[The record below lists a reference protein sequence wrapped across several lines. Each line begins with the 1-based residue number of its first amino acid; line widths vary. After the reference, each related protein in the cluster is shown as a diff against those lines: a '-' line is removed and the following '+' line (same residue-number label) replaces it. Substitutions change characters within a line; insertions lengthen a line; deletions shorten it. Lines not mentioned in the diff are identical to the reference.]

1 MIERRHF
8 LAKMAGLTAGIIMP
22 YNSFTQGSTSYRDRL
37 GEKLPLR
44 KLGRTGENV
53 TMLGLGGYH
62 IGWTTEKDAVETIET
77 ALEGGI
83 RFFDSAEAYGPHT
96 SEDRYGKYLTPKYR
110 DEIFLMTKTLAKD
123 AKTAQEHLE
132 GSLKRLNTDHLDLW
146 QAHALASKEDVDT
159 RIKNG
164 VFDYMRKMKQ
174 EGKVR
179 YIGFTG
185 HTNAAAHAYLLGRL
199 KDDGMLDTVQMP
211 VNPVDAAHSVSFV
224 KQALPLAK
232 EHEYGILAMKTL
244 AGGQFFSEKRQLDNV
259 MWTTDDPVV
268 PGRFSM
274 VDTLNFSWSLPIS
287 VLITGA
293 STKQMIQEK
302 IKLAKQHMALGE
314 QKRQNLVN
322 KVVDISEAE
331 KVEYYRNRG

>member
-8 LAKMAGLTAGIIMP
+8 LTKMAGLTAGIMIP
-22 YNSFTQGSTSYRDRL
+22 YNSFSLESTSNRDRL

-44 KLGRTGENV
+44 KLGKTGELV

-62 IGWTTEKDAVETIET
+62 IGWTTEKDAAETIET

-83 RFFDSAEAYGPHT
+83 RFFDTAEAYGPHT
-96 SEDRYGKYLTPKYR
+96 SEVRYGKYLTPRYR
-110 DEIFLMTKTLAKD
+110 DEVFLMTKTQAKD

-132 GSLKRLNTDHLDLW
+132 GSLNRLSTDRLDLW
-146 QAHALASKEDVDT
+146 QAHAVTSKEDADA
-159 RIKNG
+159 RLKDG

-185 HTNAAAHAYLLGRL
+185 HSNAEAHAYLLGRL
-199 KDDGMLDTVQMP
+199 KEEGMLDTVQMP

-224 KQALPLAK
+224 KQAMPIAK
-232 EHEYGILAMKTL
+232 EQGYSILAMKTL
-244 AGGQFFSEKRQLDNV
+244 AGGQFFAEKRQLENV

-274 VDTLNFSWSLPIS
+274 IDTLNFSWTLPIS

-314 QKRQNLVN
+314 EQRQNLVN
-322 KVVDISEAE
+322 QVVDISKAE